1 MIKERIPEL
10 NQFTKQDK
18 LDLAKELWDEVH
30 DEVDFS
36 LTEEQKSELDRRLR
50 KYRENPDNTI
60 AWENVKRKL
69 KAIIQK

>member
-50 KYRENPDNTI
+50 EYRENPDNTI
-60 AWENVKRKL
+60 ALENVKRKL
-69 KAIIQK
+69 KANIRE